1 MARIKKKGTAGAAK
15 NYITRSKAVSKLQI
29 SLADFRRLCIF
40 KGIYPREPRNKKKA
54 NKGSTAPVTFYYAKD
69 IQYLMHEPVLAKF
82 REHKTFSKKL
92 SRALNKNELGDAD
105 RLEKNRPRYTLNHIV
120 RDRYPTFVD
129 ALRDLDD
136 PLNMLFLFANMPATD
151 SVGHRIT
158 NEAEKLTNH
167 WLAYVARERLIKKVF
182 VSIKGVYYLATVKGQ
197 EVRWLVP
204 FKFPTNIPSDID
216 FRIMLTFLELYSTLL
231 HFVLFKLYSDSGLVY
246 PPPIDTE
253 KLKSVGG
260 LSSYVLTSKDNVVGS
275 LMQEPSSEQNDSE
288 VGEASALSNDE
299 IKKAME
305 ADALQ
310 ETSNGGSEEG
320 AEEDVE
326 KVELDEF
333 AASNKTPGD
342 LLSQPS
348 RFASPTS
355 TLFSKF
361 TFFVGRE
368 VSMDILEL
376 CILSAGGKVVSE
388 ILLDEMKLK
397 QPELYK
403 KLDLSSITHQIIDR
417 PKILNKVA
425 GRTYI
430 QPQWIFDSI
439 NKSELLPVGEYA
451 PGETLPPHL
460 SPWGDRG
467 NYNAEAPSA
476 GGEEA
481 EEEEEESE
489 IEDAEELLEDAEE
502 IDEDEAQAIKEQKE
516 LEMEAAGVKYSDAKT
531 GDSETKKSKKSKK
544 SAEDEE
550 KELRKIM
557 MSNRNKKLYNI
568 MQADVQKK
576 EDRVKKLTKKR
587 KQIDKV
593 KKELKKVTK

>member
-1 MARIKKKGTAGAAK
+1 MARIKRKGTTGAAK
-15 NYITRSKAVSKLQI
+15 NFLTRSKAVSKLQI

-40 KGIYPREPRNKKKA
+40 KGIYPREPRHKKKA
-54 NKGSTAPVTFYYAKD
+54 NRGSSAPTTFYYSKD
-69 IQYLMHEPVLAKF
+69 IKYLMHEPVLAKF

-92 SRALNKNELGDAD
+92 SKALNKNEIDDAD
-105 RLEKNRPRYTLNHIV
+105 RMEKNRPRYTLNHII
-120 RDRYPTFVD
+120 RERYPTFVD

-151 SVGHRIT
+151 EISHRVT

-204 FKFPTNIPSDID
+204 FKFPTNIPSDVD

-231 HFVLFKLYSDSGLVY
+231 HFVLFKLYSDANLVY

-260 LSSYVLTSKDNVVGS
+260 LSSYVLTSKDNVTGATLKEKSAPQVSGEHVEGS
-275 LMQEPSSEQNDSE
+275 T
-288 VGEASALSNDE
+288 LSNDE

-310 ETSNGGSEEG
+310 ADSEAQENEEQNVET
-320 AEEDVE
+320 
-326 KVELDEF
+326 VELDEF
-333 AASNKTPGD
+333 AATNKTAGD
-342 LLSQPS
+342 ILSQPS

-355 TLFSKF
+355 TLFSNF

-397 QPELYK
+397 QPEQFK
-403 KLDLSSITHQIIDR
+403 KLDMSTITHQIVDR

-467 NYNAEAPSA
+467 NYNAGAPAVAEEDDEESEDESV
-476 GGEEA
+476 EEA
-481 EEEEEESE
+481 EENAEEE
-489 IEDAEELLEDAEE
+489 
-502 IDEDEAQAIKEQKE
+502 DEQIKEQKE
-516 LEMEAAGVKYSDAKT
+516 LEMEAAGVKYSDVKADEPKA
-531 GDSETKKSKKSKK
+531 KKSKKSQK
-544 SAEDEE
+544 ATEAEE
-550 KELRKIM
+550 KELKKIM
-557 MSNRNKKLYNI
+557 MSNKNKKLYARL
-568 MQADVQKK
+568 QGEVDQLD
-576 EDRVKKLTKKR
+576 ERVKNLTKKR
-587 KQIDKV
+587 KQLEKAKKDLLKV
-593 KKELKKVTK
+593 HK